1 MPWYAWIAI
10 LFVVMSGTGG
20 IVGSVVWGRRRD
32 ESPELAKAISDNT
45 EVNKSLLEKLGT
57 IESRLGA
64 VEKTLNDI
72 PN

>member
-10 LFVVMSGTGG
+10 LFVVMSGIGG

-32 ESPELAKAISDNT
+32 ESPELAKAISDNA
-45 EVNKSLLEKLGT
+45 EVNKALLEKLGT